1 MSAANSQDFS
11 ANAARFSGFAAL
23 YDQHRPQPPA
33 ALLDYLTRL
42 VAPDL
47 TPQSPLRT
55 QVNCVVDLGSGT
67 GLSTRAW
74 AERAAQI
81 VGIEPSD
88 DMRRQAEAMTP
99 HPHIR
104 YQAGYSHATGL
115 PDASADLVTCSQ
127 SLHWMEPNGTFAEA
141 ARILRPGGIFCAY
154 DNDWPPATPS
164 WEADAAFLAVLNG
177 SHAVEKK
184 HHLSKNVQRWEK
196 EGHLGRMQA
205 SGYFRY
211 CWEIVVHNQEIGN
224 AERLMG
230 LALSQGGVM
239 TLLKNNIPESD
250 FGLDRLRDI
259 ATRTLADDVPFL
271 FCYRAR
277 LGVV

>member
-1 MSAANSQDFS
+1 MGLTNFT
-11 ANAARFSGFAAL
+11 ANAERFSGFAAL

-33 ALLDYLTRL
+33 ALLDYLSRVVTTN
-42 VAPDL
+42 L

-55 QVNCVVDLGSGT
+55 QRGEVDCVVDLGSGT

-74 AERAAQI
+74 ADRAAQVI
-81 VGIEPSD
+81 GIEPSA
-88 DMRRQAEAMTP
+88 DMRHQAETMIP
-99 HPHIR
+99 SPHIR
-104 YQAGYSHATGL
+104 YQAGFSHDTGL
-115 PDASADLVTCSQ
+115 PAASANLITCSQ

-154 DNDWPPATPS
+154 DNDWPPATSS

-177 SHAVEKK
+177 SHAAEKT
-184 HHLSKNVQRWEK
+184 HHLSKDVQRWEK
-196 EGHLGRMQA
+196 GGHLGRMQA
-205 SGYFRY
+205 SGHFRY
-211 CWEIVVHNQEIGN
+211 CWEIVLHNLEMGDG
-224 AERLMG
+224 ERLIG

-239 TLLKNNIPESD
+239 TLLKNDIPEHEFS
-250 FGLDRLRDI
+250 LDHLREI
-259 ATRTLADDVPFL
+259 ATRTLPHDAPFL